1 MIDKPRRSR
10 LDVLICRYARVSKR
24 QVREWLLQKKI
35 WVDGVAANT
44 MNQQIGPFSQ
54 VMLHDEWVQQYTPL
68 YIMLNKPKA
77 VVSATVDEQHQTVID
92 LIDHPNKQQLH
103 IAGRL
108 DFNTTG
114 LLLLTNDSA
123 WSKQLSLPENNIQ
136 KTYRVTLSQ
145 PVTEEYASVFSQG
158 IYFAYEGITTRPAT
172 LVVINDYIVEL
183 SICEGR
189 YHQVKRMFG
198 YFQNTVLELHRLS
211 IGNILLDNDLS
222 IGESRNLT
230 SNEIK
235 NT

>member
-77 VVSATVDEQHQTVID
+77 VVSATVDEQHQMVID